1 MEYFEPM
8 LIAPNRGLSLNTKAI
23 LPWAN
28 PKTFARYEEA
38 LTALGKR
45 FGFTLSTPLSAYS
58 PEALQALF
66 YGEDDPSQKSKSGL
80 RRNRLGG
87 SVALESPEYDDNAP
101 APVKAYDG
109 PYKLATD
116 CLLYTSFTPPGW
128 PALREAFEF
137 HPFFSSFPEVRKS
150 TSREPRRGHT
160 FRE

>member
-116 CLLYTSFTPPGW
+116 NWPGVHPP
-128 PALREAFEF
+128 A
-137 HPFFSSFPEVRKS
+137 
-150 TSREPRRGHT
+150 
-160 FRE
+160 

>member
-1 MEYFEPM
+1 MEYFESPL

-66 YGEDDPSQKSKSGL
+66 YGEDDPSAEVQERPAQEPSRRL
-80 RRNRLGG
+80 R
-87 SVALESPEYDDNAP
+87 
-101 APVKAYDG
+101 G
-109 PYKLATD
+109 P
-116 CLLYTSFTPPGW
+116 
-128 PALREAFEF
+128 
-137 HPFFSSFPEVRKS
+137 
-150 TSREPRRGHT
+150 
-160 FRE
+160 